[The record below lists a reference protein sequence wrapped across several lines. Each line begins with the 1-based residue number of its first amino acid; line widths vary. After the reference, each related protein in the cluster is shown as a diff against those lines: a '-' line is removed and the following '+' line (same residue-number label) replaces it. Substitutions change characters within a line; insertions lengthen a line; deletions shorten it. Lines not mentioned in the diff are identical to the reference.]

1 MCHLLAYFSFTTKLR
16 YSLLSISWRKSRKP
30 RHSCQATQCLT
41 KDRANGKVEVF
52 LLCNI
57 FIALFFLPWTQH
69 DPGHFHTQR
78 RRMRQKCILQL
89 APSVMLSA
97 TMLHC
102 LSLPSSEV
110 YFHFLLLIKEIFTR
124 WGTGKSFWLQFSSV
138 ARSCPTLC
146 DPLDC
151 SMPGLP
157 VHHQLPELTQ
167 THVYCVGDAIQP
179 SHLPSFPSPPTFH
192 LSQQQGLFQW
202 VGSSHQVAK
211 VLEFQ
216 LQLQFLQWIFRTYFL

>member
-1 MCHLLAYFSFTTKLR
+1 MLNQGESKQKSGSFSTLYYFHSTVLSSMNSTRLWTFSYSKAQNETEMYPATSASCHAQ
-16 YSLLSISWRKSRKP
+16 
-30 RHSCQATQCLT
+30 RHC
-41 KDRANGKVEVF
+41 VP
-52 LLCNI
+52 
-57 FIALFFLPWTQH
+57 LPL
-69 DPGHFHTQR
+69 P
-78 RRMRQKCILQL
+78 
-89 APSVMLSA
+89 
-97 TMLHC
+97 
-102 LSLPSSEV
+102 LPSSEV
-110 YFHFLLLIKEIFTR
+110 YFHSLLLIKEIFTR

-167 THVYCVGDAIQP
+167 THVHWVRDAIQP
-179 SHLPSFPSPPTFH
+179 SHLLSFPSPPTFH
-192 LSQQQGLFQW
+192 LSQQQGFFQC

-216 LQLQFLQWIFRTYFL
+216 LQLQFLQWIFRTDFL